1 MATKIRLH
9 TSNKQIVRA
18 KRKKRIRD
26 KIEGS
31 AARPRL
37 TVFRSNKQIYAQLVD
52 DTKGHTL
59 VSAST
64 LDEEVKVKSGS
75 TIEGAKS
82 LGVMVAKRALA
93 KKITEV
99 VFDRSGYI
107 YHGRIKAVAD
117 AAREGG
123 LKF

>member
-1 MATKIRLH
+1 LFALKEKSVFAIRSKDL
-9 TSNKQIVRA
+9 Q
-18 KRKKRIRD
+18 
-26 KIEGS
+26 
-31 AARPRL
+31 L
-37 TVFRSNKQIYAQLVD
+37 VFRSNKQIYAQLVD

>member
-26 KIEGS
+26 RIEGS

-93 KKITEV
+93 KKISEV